1 MEIVIENVSIVGFS
15 KIYNAFQKQISGYCV
30 DNRSG
35 TVNVFLGDS
44 SFWKI
49 RTFSWGIYL
58 TNEENNVTI
67 TLEVEEFNKIV
78 IQ

>member
-15 KIYNAFQKQISGYCV
+15 KIYNSFQKQISGYCV
-30 DNRSG
+30 DNRNG

-44 SFWKI
+44 SLWKI
-49 RTFSWGIYL
+49 RTFSWGVYL
-58 TNEENNVTI
+58 TNEVNNATI
-67 TLEVEEFNKIV
+67 TLAGEEFNKIV

>member
-49 RTFSWGIYL
+49 RTFSWGAYL
-58 TNEENNVTI
+58 TNDENNVTI

>member
-1 MEIVIENVSIVGFS
+1 MEIVIENVSIEGFS

-49 RTFSWGIYL
+49 RTFIWGVYL
-58 TNEENNVTI
+58 TNEENNGTI
-67 TLEVEEFNKIV
+67 TLESEEFNKIV

>member
-30 DNRSG
+30 DNRNG

-44 SFWKI
+44 SLWKI
-49 RTFSWGIYL
+49 RTFSWGVYL
-58 TNEENNVTI
+58 TNEVNNATI
-67 TLEVEEFNKIV
+67 TLAGDEFNKIV

>member
-15 KIYNAFQKQISGYCV
+15 KMYNAFQKRINGYCV
-30 DNRSG
+30 DNRDG

-49 RTFSWGIYL
+49 RTFSWGVYL

>member
-15 KIYNAFQKQISGYCV
+15 RIYNVFQKQIGGYCV
-30 DNRSG
+30 DNRNG

-49 RTFSWGIYL
+49 RTFSWGVYL
-58 TNEENNVTI
+58 TNEENNITI
-67 TLEVEEFNKIV
+67 TLEGEEFNKIV

>member
-35 TVNVFLGDS
+35 TVNVFLADS

-49 RTFSWGIYL
+49 RTFSWGIYV
-58 TNEENNVTI
+58 TNDENNVTI

>member
-15 KIYNAFQKQISGYCV
+15 KIYNAFHKQISGYCV
-30 DNRSG
+30 DNRNG

-44 SFWKI
+44 SLWKI
-49 RTFSWGIYL
+49 RTFSWGVYL
-58 TNEENNVTI
+58 TNEKNNATI
-67 TLEVEEFNKIV
+67 TLAGEEFNKIV

>member
-15 KIYNAFQKQISGYCV
+15 KIYNAFQKQMSGYCV

-49 RTFSWGIYL
+49 RMFSWGVYL
-58 TNEENNVTI
+58 TNEENNATI
-67 TLEVEEFNKIV
+67 TLASEEFNKIV

>member
-15 KIYNAFQKQISGYCV
+15 KIYNSFQKQISGYCV
-30 DNRSG
+30 DNRNG

-49 RTFSWGIYL
+49 RTFSWGVYL
-58 TNEENNVTI
+58 TNEENNATI
-67 TLEVEEFNKIV
+67 TLAGEEFNKIV

>member
-1 MEIVIENVSIVGFS
+1 MEIVIKNVSIVGFS

-30 DNRSG
+30 DNRNG

-49 RTFSWGIYL
+49 RTFSWGVYL
-58 TNEENNVTI
+58 TNEVNNATI
-67 TLEVEEFNKIV
+67 TLAGEEFNKIV

>member
-15 KIYNAFQKQISGYCV
+15 KIYNAFKKQISGYCA
-30 DNRSG
+30 DNRNG

-49 RTFSWGIYL
+49 RTFSWGVYL

-67 TLEVEEFNKIV
+67 TLAGEEFNKIV
-78 IQ
+78 IE

>member
-1 MEIVIENVSIVGFS
+1 MEVVIENVSIVGFS
-15 KIYNAFQKQISGYCV
+15 KIYNAFKKQISGYCV
-30 DNRSG
+30 DNRNG
-35 TVNVFLGDS
+35 TVNVFLGDG

-49 RTFSWGIYL
+49 RTFSWGVYF

-67 TLEVEEFNKIV
+67 TLAGEEFNKIV